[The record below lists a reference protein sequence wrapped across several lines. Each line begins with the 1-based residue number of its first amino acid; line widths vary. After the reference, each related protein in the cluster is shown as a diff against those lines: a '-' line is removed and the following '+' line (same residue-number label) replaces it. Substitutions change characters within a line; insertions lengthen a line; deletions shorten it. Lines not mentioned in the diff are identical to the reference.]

1 MESPRYVRWLIEET
15 NIKLSDGTHIP
26 CYRLEHTKDEDV
38 LNEWALHLRRH
49 YESDESLRNSMA
61 QLGISASDYLRDYV
75 LPGSGRLGASSRSG
89 DFTEILVS
97 DLLEFIQH
105 YKVPRCKQQNRANK
119 DSSTQGTDV
128 IGYYYANADGKASPN
143 DELVTA
149 EVKAGLSTSTYK
161 PLKKAADDSQ
171 KDEFRWATTL
181 NYYRLHFHNKGD
193 RAEAERIARFQ
204 QKPEKQF
211 RIRYLGVGVTSISL
225 VENELIPDYSSD
237 DLMLSTGHEIFLI
250 HGEKL
255 MDLAHDLYA
264 RCMR

>member
-75 LPGSGRLGASSRSG
+75 LPGSGRLGASCRSG

-193 RAEAERIARFQ
+193 TCQYIENMASPVAGTVEKISRIPTPDANSVEAQYAVYITVEDASSFYYGMNVI
-204 QKPEKQF
+204 
-211 RIRYLGVGVTSISL
+211 VT
-225 VENELIPDYSSD
+225 
-237 DLMLSTGHEIFLI
+237 TG
-250 HGEKL
+250 GNN
-255 MDLAHDLYA
+255 
-264 RCMR
+264 

>member
-1 MESPRYVRWLIEET
+1 MEAPRYVRWLIEET

-26 CYRLEHTKDEDV
+26 CYRLNHTQDEAT

-49 YESDESLRNSMA
+49 YEGDESLANSSA
-61 QLGISASDYLRDYV
+61 QLGISASEYLRNYV
-75 LPGSGRLGASSRSG
+75 LPGTDPLGASCRSG

-97 DLLEFIQH
+97 DLLEFIHH

-128 IGYYYANADGKASPN
+128 IGYHYANADGTASPN
-143 DELVTA
+143 DELVAA
-149 EVKAGLSTSTYK
+149 EVKARLSTSTYE
-161 PLKKAADDSQ
+161 PLKKAAEDSQ

-193 RAEAERIARFQ
+193 RAEAERISRFQ

-211 RIRYLGVGVTSISL
+211 RIRYLGVGVTSIG
-225 VENELIPDYSSD
+225 VVKNELIPDYSSD

-255 MDLAHDLYA
+255 MALAHDLYA